1 MRKNSVGDAFSPQ
14 GSIQKKSYMTIAV
27 ISFAVVLV
35 VWTLL
40 TITGMVDALFLPSI
54 PATIKSGILMFGHE
68 GFLGDVWISVYRVM
82 VGFLISA
89 AVAIPIGL
97 LIGVFAPIEAS
108 IEPLM
113 SFIRYMP
120 ASAFIPLFIL
130 WVGIGEAEKIAIII
144 IGSLPQLILMV
155 AVNTRQVSHDLV
167 EVSYTL
173 GTPKS
178 KVLWKVI
185 LPGCM
190 PAILGSLRMVLGW
203 AWTYLIVAEM
213 VGASSGIGYM
223 ILQSQRMLGVSRIF
237 VGILTIGVLGLI
249 FDMFFRFLE
258 KVLFPWK

>member
-1 MRKNSVGDAFSPQ
+1 VRKNSVGDAFSPQ
-14 GSIQKKSYMTIAV
+14 GSISKKSYLTIAV
-27 ISFAVVLV
+27 ISFAVVLA
-35 VWTLL
+35 VWAL
-40 TITGMVDALFLPSI
+40 ITELGLVNKLFLPKITDTIASGVSMFTSEDFLSDISI
-54 PATIKSGILMFGHE
+54 SI
-68 GFLGDVWISVYRVM
+68 YRVM
-82 VGFLISA
+82 MGFAISA
-89 AVAIPIGL
+89 IVAIPLGL
-97 LIGVFAPIEAS
+97 LVGIYAPVEAQ
-108 IEPLM
+108 IEPIM

-130 WVGIGEAEKIAIII
+130 WIGIGEAEKIAIII

-178 KVLWKVI
+178 QVLWKVI

-190 PAILGSLRMVLGW
+190 PSILDSLRMVLGW

-223 ILQSQRMLGVSRIF
+223 ILQSQRMLGVSKIF
-237 VGILTIGVLGLI
+237 VGILTIGLLGLI
-249 FDMFFRFLE
+249 FDMCFRLFDRL
-258 KVLFPWK
+258 LFPWK